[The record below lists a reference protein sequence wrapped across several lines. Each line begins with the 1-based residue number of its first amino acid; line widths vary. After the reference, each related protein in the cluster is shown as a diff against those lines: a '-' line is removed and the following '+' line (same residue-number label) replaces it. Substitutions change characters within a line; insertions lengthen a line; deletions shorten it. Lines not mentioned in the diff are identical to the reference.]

1 MGPLLVVVAS
11 LLMASSPLPVR
22 AATAVVTTI
31 FVDHSGR
38 GQFKTIQEAVNAV
51 PSNNNQWIRIHVA
64 AGVYEEQVRIPVDKG
79 FILLEGEG
87 RDQTSIEWGAHAT
100 LMTSDPDSAT
110 FSLLAESF
118 VAKRITFKNT
128 YSGVTMAPAL
138 AAIIWADKAAFYD
151 CSFVGF
157 QDTLCDMSG
166 RHYFKDCR
174 IEGAVD
180 FIFGIGQSIYERC
193 TLVSLGDGWIT
204 AHGRSNPFDPSGFVF
219 KHCTITGIGKTHLG
233 RAWGPLSTVV
243 FFHTFMSDIIVP
255 EGWQA
260 WFNARHLSEI
270 TYVESSCTGPGS
282 NTSSRVSWEKQLTNA
297 DLLKYISM
305 AYINHDGWLEKLP

>member
-11 LLMASSPLPVR
+11 LLVASSPLPVR

-87 RDQTSIEWGAHAT
+87 RDQTSIEWG
-100 LMTSDPDSAT
+100 
-110 FSLLAESF
+110 
-118 VAKRITFKNT
+118 
-128 YSGVTMAPAL
+128 GVTMAPAL

-282 NTSSRVSWEKQLTNA
+282 NTSSRVFWEKQLTNA

-305 AYINHDGWLEKLP
+305 AYINHDGWLEKFP